1 MKRETKLLLQKA
13 IDALILSVEHFN
25 GAREQGRVSAVLILL
40 DHSFEMLLKAA
51 IIQRGGKIRENSQ
64 FTIGFDKCVRVA
76 LAEPAIKF
84 LNEDQ
89 AMALQTING
98 CRDSAQHHL
107 LEISEQ
113 QLYIHAQSGVTLFGD
128 ILSSVFGQKLIDHLP
143 ARVLPISTIPPQDLT
158 ALFESEVEHIA
169 KLLKPG
175 KRRQVEAIAKLRP
188 LAILNA
194 SVQGEKFQPREED
207 LKKIAKAV
215 NEGKSWRDI
224 FPGAASIEFTT
235 EGTGTAIN
243 LRITK
248 KEGLGFHL
256 VKEGT
261 LGASVIAVKRV
272 GDLDFYSLD
281 YENLRTKVGLSKYQ
295 MTCMSW
301 SIRLKD
307 HEEMCKKITIGRSTF
322 YKYSQK
328 AVEAIQAKLEQTS
341 IEDICFNYQVIR
353 GL

>member
-1 MKRETKLLLQKA
+1 MKREAKLLLQKA

-25 GAREQGRVSAVLILL
+25 SSREQGRVSAVLIML
-40 DHSFEMLLKAA
+40 DHSFEMLLKAS
-51 IIQRGGKIRENSQ
+51 IIHKGGQIRENSQ
-64 FTIGFDKCVRVA
+64 FTIGFDKCVRTGLSDA
-76 LAEPAIKF
+76 AIKF

-89 AMALQTING
+89 AIALQTING

-113 QLYIHAQSGVTLFGD
+113 QLYIHAQSGVTLFAD
-128 ILSSVFGQKLIDHLP
+128 LLASVFNKKLIDYLP

-158 ALFESEVEHIA
+158 ALFESETEHIA
-169 KLLKPG
+169 KMLKPG

-194 SVQGEKFQPREED
+194 SVQGEKYQPREED

-215 NEGKSWRDI
+215 TDGKSWRDI
-224 FPGAASIEFTT
+224 FPGAASIEFTA
-235 EGTGTAIN
+235 EGSGTAIN

-261 LGASVIAVKRV
+261 PGASVIAVKRV
-272 GDLDFYSLD
+272 GDLDFYNLD
-281 YENLRTKVGLSKYQ
+281 YDKLRAKVGLSNYQ
-295 MTCMSW
+295 MTCVSW
-301 SIRLKD
+301 ALNLKD
-307 HEEMCKKITIGRSTF
+307 HEEMCKKITFGRSAF
-322 YKYSQK
+322 FRYSSK
-328 AVEAIQAKLEQTS
+328 AVDAITKQLAEKTIEEICAEYQTS
-341 IEDICFNYQVIR
+341 R
-353 GL
+353 G